1 MITVDTIGRVRHA
14 FHVKGRKIKEIARD
28 FRLARNTVRTIV
40 RGEETEHRYER
51 TRQPLPKLGGFSDQL
66 TKTLASP
73 EVVYE
78 AVFAALGVGR
88 PEADRSAMLR
98 KVLFPGVSTAA
109 AG

>member
-1 MITVDTIGRVRHA
+1 MA
-14 FHVKGRKIKEIARD
+14 A
-28 FRLARNTVRTIV
+28 LASRPR
-40 RGEETEHRYER
+40 
-51 TRQPLPKLGGFSDQL
+51 RQ
-66 TKTLASP
+66 LASP